1 MRSLVLVAALALAA
15 CGGDGKSG
23 ESATT
28 TAEAVAPS
36 GPPQTVALAEGDQIQ
51 HAASVSDVAQLQ
63 SGAKIF
69 STVGGD
75 PAMNGLYTYI
85 AVYGEA
91 PDVAW
96 RVFQIGDFNS
106 WSVHEDRGNEVVLKI
121 SRNWMDQSNGQIGT
135 LEEYLI
141 VTTPNAT
148 STSVTVTPAQ

>member
-1 MRSLVLVAALALAA
+1 MRKLVLIAALALAA
-15 CGGDGKSG
+15 CGGDSKSDG
-23 ESATT
+23 GATT
-28 TAEAVAPS
+28 TAEAVEPS
-36 GPPQTVALAEGDQIQ
+36 GPPQTVNLAEGPNIQ
-51 HAASVSDVAQLQ
+51 QAASVSDVAQLQ

-106 WSVHEDRGNEVVLKI
+106 WSVHEDRGSEVVLKI
-121 SRNWMDQSNGQIGT
+121 SRNWLDQSTGEIGT
-135 LEEYLI
+135 MDEYLI
-141 VTTPNAT
+141 VTTPSAA

>member
-1 MRSLVLVAALALAA
+1 MRIAVLIAALALAA
-15 CGGDGKSG
+15 CGGEGKS
-23 ESATT
+23 EAPATT
-28 TAEAVAPS
+28 TVAAVQAS
-36 GPPQTVALAEGDQIQ
+36 GPPQTVNLAEGDHIQ

-85 AVYGEA
+85 AVYGESPA
-91 PDVAW
+91 VDW

-106 WSVHEDRGNEVVLKI
+106 WAVHEDRGSEVVLKI
-121 SRNWMDQSNGQIGT
+121 SRNWLDQSTGEIGT
-135 LEEYLI
+135 MEEYLI

-148 STSVTVTPAQ
+148 STSVTITPAQ